1 MQKKS
6 NDRVEKLIFSVNE
19 ELARLTASEEE
30 IKELLNFKNRFHQY
44 SLRNMTLVQK
54 QFKGAV
60 AVGSFQFWKEQGF
73 HVKKGEKGIEIL
85 IPVTVQTFQA
95 EDGKSKSVKYAT
107 KEEQEKIN
115 RGEIKVTPMTRFKVG
130 HVFDITQT
138 NAQVSDLPKLFPKR
152 WLDGEVTNYPLFYQ
166 GLEKIGHSIGS
177 RIETSQEELGSSRGQ
192 THIWTKDIELNKR
205 NSELQNIKTIL
216 HELGHAKLHT
226 RENYQRYSRQE
237 QEFQAEL
244 IAYAVCSYFDLD
256 VSDYSLPYLKGWTQ
270 HTDIPTR
277 TKLLTEVYET
287 SQSFIQSLESHLIEE
302 SQRLEQQQ
310 SLSQKNEISHSPLE
324 TCGKILKECYQEV
337 LAQSSGMYFI
347 EREELIDNL
356 NSGKWTKEDWQIFV
370 KDVERLKLGLGER
383 NVIEMVSDLD
393 EILNDESLD
402 CVVTCYQD
410 LAEEID
416 HSYKTDL
423 KIEPHIRSVSNH
435 MNDLS
440 EDKKELFEQ
449 LVNEMSQVADEE
461 LERSGVD
468 VEKSAHA
475 DLEKLSNERKIS
487 VETLLKAGAEV
498 NNQWIT
504 FPVHDANGEKVGIAS
519 RRIDDESQQLPKW
532 KLSPNFPKND
542 VLYLYNDSKQAMTQS
557 KQAII
562 VEGILDALSFK
573 EAGFNHVVGLM
584 GASMSDEQLARLKQA
599 GAKQYIIATDHDLAG
614 FKAGLKIEQ
623 QLKEADP
630 NAQVFFFDLRNYKDP
645 NELLQTV
652 GVEGFKEWVA
662 APNPFTQTKLS
673 HILTQPELS
682 AIHDGKNP
690 LSVYG
695 QALSH
700 FLSIPQRQYQKEPCQ
715 QQSAKNRSSVITL
728 KRDLDIIDVCQE
740 VLGMTLQKAGRGEYS
755 ATCPTLDHH
764 EKTPSFFVS
773 EVKQCFK
780 CFGCG
785 AGGDVIQLAKQ
796 SLTNDKGEA
805 LSFKE
810 TLAVLHRYRQSLPP
824 EIIQR
829 NQQRYDERHQLF
841 QQRYQQKQSQGQR
854 M

>member
-107 KEEQEKIN
+107 KEEQEKINRGEIKVTPMTRFKVGHVFDITQTNAQVSDLPKLFPKRWLDGEQEKIN

-324 TCGKILKECYQEV
+324 TCGKILKECYQ
-337 LAQSSGMYFI
+337 
-347 EREELIDNL
+347 
-356 NSGKWTKEDWQIFV
+356 
-370 KDVERLKLGLGER
+370 
-383 NVIEMVSDLD
+383 
-393 EILNDESLD
+393 
-402 CVVTCYQD
+402 
-410 LAEEID
+410 
-416 HSYKTDL
+416 
-423 KIEPHIRSVSNH
+423 
-435 MNDLS
+435 
-440 EDKKELFEQ
+440 
-449 LVNEMSQVADEE
+449 
-461 LERSGVD
+461 
-468 VEKSAHA
+468 
-475 DLEKLSNERKIS
+475 
-487 VETLLKAGAEV
+487 
-498 NNQWIT
+498 
-504 FPVHDANGEKVGIAS
+504 
-519 RRIDDESQQLPKW
+519 
-532 KLSPNFPKND
+532 
-542 VLYLYNDSKQAMTQS
+542 
-557 KQAII
+557 
-562 VEGILDALSFK
+562 
-573 EAGFNHVVGLM
+573 
-584 GASMSDEQLARLKQA
+584 
-599 GAKQYIIATDHDLAG
+599 
-614 FKAGLKIEQ
+614 
-623 QLKEADP
+623 
-630 NAQVFFFDLRNYKDP
+630 
-645 NELLQTV
+645 
-652 GVEGFKEWVA
+652 
-662 APNPFTQTKLS
+662 
-673 HILTQPELS
+673 
-682 AIHDGKNP
+682 
-690 LSVYG
+690 
-695 QALSH
+695 
-700 FLSIPQRQYQKEPCQ
+700 
-715 QQSAKNRSSVITL
+715 
-728 KRDLDIIDVCQE
+728 
-740 VLGMTLQKAGRGEYS
+740 
-755 ATCPTLDHH
+755 
-764 EKTPSFFVS
+764 
-773 EVKQCFK
+773 
-780 CFGCG
+780 
-785 AGGDVIQLAKQ
+785 
-796 SLTNDKGEA
+796 
-805 LSFKE
+805 
-810 TLAVLHRYRQSLPP
+810 
-824 EIIQR
+824 
-829 NQQRYDERHQLF
+829 
-841 QQRYQQKQSQGQR
+841 
-854 M
+854 

>member
-73 HVKKGEKGIEIL
+73 HVKKGEKGIEVL
-85 IPVTVQTFQA
+85 VPVTVQVFETK
-95 EDGKSKSVKYAT
+95 DGKSKSIKYAT
-107 KEEQEKIN
+107 KEEQEKIK
-115 RGEIKVTPMTRFKVG
+115 RGEIKVMPITRFKVG

-138 NAQVSDLPKLFPKR
+138 NAQMSDLPKLFPKR
-152 WLDGEVTNYPLFYQ
+152 WLDGEVKNYQLLYQ
-166 GLEKIGHSIGS
+166 GLEKIGRSIGS
-177 RIETSQEELGSSRGQ
+177 TISISKEELGSSRGH
-192 THIWTKDIELNKR
+192 TLIWTKDIELNKR

-256 VSDYSLPYLKGWTQ
+256 VSDYSLPYLKGWTKN
-270 HTDIPTR
+270 TGIPTR
-277 TKLLTEVYET
+277 TQLLVEVYET
-287 SQSFIQSLESHLIEE
+287 AQSFINSLENYLVEQKLS
-302 SQRLEQQQ
+302 QQQ
-310 SLSQKNEISHSPLE
+310 TLNTQEVVSHSPLE

-347 EREELIDNL
+347 EREDLIDNL

-370 KDVERLKLGLGER
+370 QDVGRLKLGLGER
-383 NVIEMVSDLD
+383 NVIQMVSDLD

-416 HSYKTDL
+416 QSYKTDL
-423 KIEPHIRSVSNH
+423 EIEQHIRSVSNH

-449 LVNEMSQVADEE
+449 LVDKMSQVADEE
-461 LERSGVD
+461 LERSSVE
-468 VEKSAHA
+468 VEKSAHS

-498 NNQWIT
+498 NDQWII

-519 RRIDDESQQLPKW
+519 RRMDDESQQLPKW

-542 VLYLYNDSKQAMTQS
+542 VLYLYNDSKQAITQS

-573 EAGFNHVVGLM
+573 EAGFHHVVGLM
-584 GASMSDEQLARLKQA
+584 GASMSAEQLARLKQA
-599 GAKQYIIATDHDLAG
+599 GTKQYIIATDHDLAG

-630 NAQVFFFDLRNYKDP
+630 NVQVFFLDLRNHKDP
-645 NELLQTV
+645 NELLQAV
-652 GVEGFKEWVA
+652 GVDGFKEWIE

-682 AIHDGKNP
+682 AMHDGKNP
-690 LSVYG
+690 LSIYG
-695 QALSH
+695 QALSQ

-715 QQSAKNRSSVITL
+715 QQSAKNRSSVIAL
-728 KRDLDIIDVCQE
+728 KRDLDIINVCQE

-755 ATCPTLDHH
+755 ATCPTLDHN

-810 TLAVLHRYRQSLPP
+810 TLAVLHRYRQSLSP

-829 NQQRYDERHQLF
+829 NQQRYDERHQLL
-841 QQRYQQKQSQGQR
+841 QQRYQLKQTQGQR
-854 M
+854 L